1 MDIIHILFERC
12 LTWFRILNSKVKRL
26 CPFPVI
32 IELNHQ
38 SSISWLT
45 SFTWSPVTVT
55 IGETKVL
62 EAVVCNSL
70 PKKTVKFCIVI
81 FLVQHHPPCHISLGH
96 LNQVGLKR
104 KLCRIGYLPCYVSP
118 WLVLVMSDTDI
129 ARFSEEYEILRISE
143 GGMC

>member
-1 MDIIHILFERC
+1 MAM
-12 LTWFRILNSKVKRL
+12 
-26 CPFPVI
+26 
-32 IELNHQ
+32 
-38 SSISWLT
+38 SIS
-45 SFTWSPVTVT
+45 SHNRIESPILHFMIDFFHLVSCYRHDWRDESVGSCRMQF
-55 IGETKVL
+55 IAQENCQVL
-62 EAVVCNSL
+62 YSHISCST
-70 PKKTVKFCIVI
+70 PSTRRTY
-81 FLVQHHPPCHISLGH
+81 HISLGH